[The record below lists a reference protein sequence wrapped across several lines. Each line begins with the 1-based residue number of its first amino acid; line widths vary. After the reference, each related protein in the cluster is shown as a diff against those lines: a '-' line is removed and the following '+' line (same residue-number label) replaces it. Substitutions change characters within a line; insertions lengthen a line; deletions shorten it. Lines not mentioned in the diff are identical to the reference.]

1 MTIIDHTD
9 EAECFELMVEEPSPE
24 LNHEIKRCQTLI
36 EGVAEDLEGGPQ
48 QTPRLDRIMLT
59 ENSSFL
65 KEPDNQHPLESVE

>member
-24 LNHEIKRCQTLI
+24 LQNEIERLQTHN

-59 ENSSFL
+59 ENSSFI
-65 KEPDNQHPLESVE
+65 KEPDNQNPLESVE

>member
-9 EAECFELMVEEPSPE
+9 EAECFELMVDEPLPE
-24 LNHEIKRCQTLI
+24 LYQGIERRQTLN
-36 EGVAEDLEGGPQ
+36 EGVAEDLEGGPH

-65 KEPDNQHPLESVE
+65 KLPENQQPVEPQL